1 MDKTQSNQMFSKFIK
16 FVKEL
21 YKNDY
26 VPLHTPVFA
35 GNEKKYLNE
44 CIDTTFV
51 SYVGRF
57 VNLFEERIAAYTGA
71 KYTVAIVNG
80 TCALEIALK
89 VCGLKSGDEVLT
101 QALTFVATSN
111 AIAYCGGRNIFIDS
125 ERINLGMC
133 PEKLEDF
140 LKQNAEIRSDGFSYN
155 KNTNNRIYACVPVH
169 VFGHPC
175 LIDKIIGICKRYN
188 IVVVEDAAESFGS
201 KYFDKHTG
209 TFGKTAILSFNGNKT
224 ITTGGG
230 GMIITDD
237 EQLAK
242 KAKHITTTAKVA
254 HPYNFFHDE
263 LGYNYRMTNVNAA
276 IGCAQI
282 EKIDEYI
289 ANKRENSALYK
300 YFFATSEIDFFTEK
314 ESCFSNYWLNVIFLK
329 DRYERDAFLKY
340 TNDNGV
346 MTRPAWTLM
355 NKLPMY
361 KNCLH
366 TNLDNAQWLEDR
378 LVNIPSSVRM

>member
-1 MDKTQSNQMFSKFIK
+1 MYNEVTTFIRN
-16 FVKEL
+16 L
-21 YKNDY
+21 YNKPTDL
-26 VPLHTPVFA
+26 VPLHAPVFT

-57 VNLFEERIAAYTGA
+57 VTLFEEKIAAYTGA
-71 KYTVAIVNG
+71 KYAVAVVNG

-89 VCGLKSGDEVLT
+89 LCGVKSGDEVLT

-111 AIAYCGGRNIFIDS
+111 AIAYCGGNIIFIDS
-125 ERINLGMC
+125 EKQNLGMC
-133 PEKLEDF
+133 PEKLEEF
-140 LKQNAEIRSDGFSYN
+140 LIKNTEIRTDGYCYN
-155 KNTNNRIYACVPVH
+155 KNTNNKISVCVPVH
-169 VFGHPC
+169 IFGHPC
-175 LIDKIIGICKRYN
+175 LIDKINEICSKHN
-188 IVVVEDAAESFGS
+188 IIVVEDAAESVGSTYFG
-201 KYFDKHTG
+201 KHTG
-209 TFGKTAILSFNGNKT
+209 TFGKTAVLSFNGNKT

-242 KAKHITTTAKVA
+242 KAKYITTTAKVP
-254 HPYNFFHDE
+254 HPYEFFHDE

-276 IGCAQI
+276 IGCAQM
-282 EKIDEYI
+282 EKLDEYI
-289 ANKRENSALYK
+289 ANKRETAALYK
-300 YFFATSEIDFFTEK
+300 EFFVKQKIEFFSEK
-314 ESCFSNYWLNVIFLK
+314 ENCFSNYWLNVIILK
-329 DRYERDAFLKY
+329 DREQREDFLKY
-340 TNDNGV
+340 TNENGV

-378 LVNIPSSVRM
+378 IVNIPSSVRL

>member
-1 MDKTQSNQMFSKFIK
+1 MFSDFTK

-21 YKNDY
+21 YKSDK
-26 VPLHTPVFA
+26 VPLHAPVFS

-57 VNLFEERIAAYTGA
+57 VSLFEEKIAAYTGA
-71 KYTVAIVNG
+71 KYAVAVVNG

-89 VCGLKSGDEVLT
+89 LCGVKPGDEVLT
-101 QALTFVATSN
+101 PALTFVATSN
-111 AIAYCGGRNIFIDS
+111 AIAYCGANHIFIDS
-125 ERINLGMC
+125 EKVNLGMC
-133 PEKLEDF
+133 PEKLEEF
-140 LKQNAEIRSDGFSYN
+140 LAANTEIKSDGFCYN
-155 KNTNNRIYACVPVH
+155 KTTKNKISACIPVH
-169 VFGHPC
+169 IFGHPC
-175 LIDKIIGICKRYN
+175 LIDKINQICEKYN
-188 IVVVEDAAESFGS
+188 IVVVEDAAESIGS
-201 KYFDKHTG
+201 TYFKKHTG
-209 TFGKTAILSFNGNKT
+209 TFGKAAIFSFNGNKT

-242 KAKHITTTAKVA
+242 KAKYITTTAKVP
-254 HPYNFFHDE
+254 HPYEFYHDE

-276 IGCAQI
+276 IGCAQM

-289 ANKRENSALYK
+289 ANKRQTASLYL
-300 YFFATSEIDFFTEK
+300 DFFLTLGVNFFIEK
-314 ESCFSNYWLNVIFLK
+314 ENCFSNYWLNVILVK
-329 DRYERDAFLKY
+329 SKEERDGFLKY
-340 TNDNGV
+340 TNENGV
-346 MTRPAWTLM
+346 MTRPVWTLM

-366 TNLDNAQWLEDR
+366 TTLETANWLEER
-378 LVNIPSSVRM
+378 LVNIPSSVRF

>member
-1 MDKTQSNQMFSKFIK
+1 MFNDFTK
-16 FVKEL
+16 FVKDL
-21 YKNDY
+21 YKNNL
-26 VPLHTPVFA
+26 VPLHTPVFL

-57 VNLFEERIAAYTGA
+57 VTLFEEKIAAYTGT
-71 KYTVAIVNG
+71 KYAVAIVNG

-89 VCGLKSGDEVLT
+89 LCGVKPCDEVLT

-111 AIAYCGGRNIFIDS
+111 AIAYCGGNHVFIDS
-125 ERINLGMC
+125 EKSNLGMC
-133 PEKLEDF
+133 PEKLEEF
-140 LKQNAEIRSDGFSYN
+140 LEQNAEIRNDGYYYN
-155 KNTNNRIYACVPVH
+155 KNTNNRIFACVPVH
-169 VFGHPC
+169 IFGHPC
-175 LIDKIIGICKRYN
+175 LIDKIIEICNKYN
-188 IVVVEDAAESFGS
+188 IVVVEDAAESIGS

-230 GMIITDD
+230 GMLITDD

-242 KAKHITTTAKVA
+242 KAKHITTTAKVP
-254 HPYNFFHDE
+254 HLYEFYHDE
-263 LGYNYRMTNVNAA
+263 LGYNYRMTNVNAS
-276 IGCAQI
+276 IGCAQM

-289 ANKRENSALYK
+289 ANKRETASLYK
-300 YFFATSEIDFFTEK
+300 DFFAKSEIDFFTEK
-314 ESCFSNYWLNVIFLK
+314 ENCISNYWLNLIFLK
-329 DRYERDAFLKY
+329 DREHRDTFLKY
-340 TNDNGV
+340 TNENGV

-361 KNCLH
+361 KNCLS

-378 LVNIPSSVRM
+378 LVNIPSSVRI